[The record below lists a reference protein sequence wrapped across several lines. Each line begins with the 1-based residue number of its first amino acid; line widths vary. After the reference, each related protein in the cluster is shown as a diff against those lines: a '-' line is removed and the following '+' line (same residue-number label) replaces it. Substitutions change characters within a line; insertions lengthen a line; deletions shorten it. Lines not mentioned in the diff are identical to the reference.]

1 MNELKLYTLRSRR
14 GKNDPKVY
22 FGNAGTIR
30 AATLPD
36 AENYFKEAVLPLFGG
51 RYCIEQ
57 FAIDETIDP
66 RLPAERTI
74 AVLPRDQ
81 WREDGKPVRAEF
93 IGGRNGRQGCRQAAS
108 VALCSVDRIAQ
119 P

>member
-1 MNELKLYTLRSRR
+1 MSELKLYSLRSRR

-30 AATLPD
+30 AATLQD
-36 AENYFKEAVLPLFGG
+36 ARNHFKEAVLPLFRG
-51 RYCIEQ
+51 RYRIEQ
-57 FAIDETIDP
+57 FAIDETVDP

-74 AVLPRDQ
+74 AVLPREQ
-81 WREDGKPVRAEF
+81 WREDGKPLRAEF
-93 IGGRNGRQGCRQAAS
+93 IGGRNGRQGRRQAAS
-108 VALCSVDRIAQ
+108 VALCSADRIAQ